1 MKVKNV
7 CGTSDSLPPSGYDS
21 WLDFWKAHYKGNRSL
36 RCAAFGHYDE
46 HTDLVGA
53 HVKKVN
59 STDGSWYIVPLCKAL
74 NASSDEFE
82 VLDDMMVPE
91 NQD

>member
-1 MKVKNV
+1 MKVKNII
-7 CGTSDSLPPSGYDS
+7 GSSDSLPPSPYAS
-21 WLDFWKAHYKGNRSL
+21 WLDFWKAHYHGNEPL
-36 RCAAFGHYDE
+36 RCAAYGHGDE

-53 HVKKVN
+53 HVKKADSHDN
-59 STDGSWYIVPLCKAL
+59 SWYIVPLCKTL

-82 VLDDMMVPE
+82 VLEDMMVPE